1 MSEIVELR
9 RFETRT
15 EAELTR
21 LFLGSAG
28 IDAVLFDAEM
38 NSYGWGPM
46 MPVRLMVLDED
57 LDSAERLLGGEGE
70 ASSS

>member
-1 MSEIVELR
+1 MAVVELA
-9 RFETRT
+9 RFQTRT

-21 LFLGSAG
+21 LFLDSAG
-28 IDAVLFDAEM
+28 VNAVLFDAEM

-57 LDSAERLLGGEGE
+57 LDLARKLLAEDKSG
-70 ASSS
+70 